1 MGQIV
6 ASIGIPT
13 LTMFHTHASM
23 VTSCADRVMAA
34 CRKVW
39 RTLGGVD
46 HVEAH
51 STPPLDTGA
60 AEASSHVNA
69 EDHVL

>member
-1 MGQIV
+1 MGRIV
-6 ASIGIPT
+6 ASIGITT
-13 LTMFHTHASM
+13 LAMFHSHASM
-23 VTSCADRVMAA
+23 VASCAGPVMAA

-46 HVEAH
+46 HFEAH
-51 STPPLDTGA
+51 ATPPLDTGA